1 MPKIKFHKVAAV
13 AVFVVSAAWILT
25 GQFSSAG
32 SASQEVGAKPAETA
46 TPSAPMRTVAVVT
59 PPRVQHARAIRVS
72 GQTEADRR
80 AVLATRAGGIIAE
93 LPVKQGDRVKAGD
106 LILRLEAEEKT
117 AAIETARQLL
127 AQREAETE
135 AAERLAKSGN
145 MPRLQLDSARSA
157 LAAARSQLE
166 AATAELSRL
175 EIRAP
180 FDGLVDRVKVEQGSS
195 VSQGAEVATIL
206 SLDPVVAVGEVSE
219 RDLGFLEIGEP
230 AEVRLV
236 SGDVVEGTLRYVSRD
251 ATTQTRTFRV
261 EVAIPNKDRK
271 IPAGMTAEIILRA
284 GAVDAVVLPRSVVT
298 LSGNGDLGVR
308 MVNEANEVSFHPI
321 DLVDDTP
328 AGLVLGGIPSGARVI
343 VAGQDLV
350 TEGDKVNVVQADAEQ
365 VKKLAG
371 EAISGAD

>member
-13 AVFVVSAAWILT
+13 AVFLVSAAWILT
-25 GQFSSAG
+25 GQFSTAG
-32 SASQEVGAKPAETA
+32 SAAPEAEAKPAEAA
-46 TPSAPMRTVAVVT
+46 TPAAPKRTVAVVT

-72 GQTEADRR
+72 GRTEADRR

-93 LPVKQGDRVKAGD
+93 LPVKQGDHVKAGD
-106 LILRLEAEEKT
+106 LILRLDDEEKT
-117 AAIETARQLL
+117 AAVEMAKQLL
-127 AQREAETE
+127 AQREAEAE
-135 AAERLAKSGN
+135 AAERLAKTGA
-145 MPRLQLDSARSA
+145 MAKLQLDNARSA
-157 LAAARSQLE
+157 LAAARSELE
-166 AATAELSRL
+166 AAAHQLVRN

-180 FDGLVDRVKVEQGSS
+180 FDGLLDRVTVEQGSS
-195 VSQGAEVATIL
+195 VAQGAEVATIL
-206 SLDPVVAVGEVSE
+206 ALDPIVAVGEVSE
-219 RDLGFLEIGEP
+219 RDLGFLKIGEA

-236 SGDVVEGTLRYVSRD
+236 NGETVNGTLRYVSRD
-251 ATTQTRTFRV
+251 ATPQTRTYAV
-261 EVAIPNKDRK
+261 EIAVPNPEGK
-271 IPAGMTAEIILRA
+271 IPAGMTAEIVLRA

-328 AGLVLGGIPSGARVI
+328 AGLVLGGIPSGARII

-350 TEGDKVNVVQADAEQ
+350 SDGDKVNVVEADAEQ